1 MWISWQKSNS
11 DTYHPGPR
19 RGAYV
24 GTAWHRLENE
34 RNNARVVGIEATGLG
49 LSQTRR
55 PRRPLSFRREPSSWR
70 CYVIDSPQRISTM
83 TKNEILI
90 GLSES
95 ERTKFGKEDFALQ
108 SFPQKV
114 FSSIW
119 AIESEVNNG
128 GFSQFFLNGSA
139 ETVPFV
145 ADALDTIGALRTAAI
160 CRRAVERAFPD
171 GLPATP
177 DEISSSSA
185 EFSDDL
191 LAELDAIDREFLAYP
206 DNLTDLLF
214 AYVCRHPEEFG
225 PVPNP
230 SGAKLTA
237 RSRTRGGISDFSPKR
252 HISATMSASI
262 RVARN

>member
-128 GFSQFFLNGSA
+128 GFSQFFLNSSS

-160 CRRAVERAFPD
+160 CRRALERAFPD
-171 GLPATP
+171 GLAATP
-177 DEISSSSA
+177 DESHHHQPSSRTIFSPNWTPSTASSSRT
-185 EFSDDL
+185 L
-191 LAELDAIDREFLAYP
+191 I
-206 DNLTDLLF
+206 T
-214 AYVCRHPEEFG
+214 
-225 PVPNP
+225 
-230 SGAKLTA
+230 
-237 RSRTRGGISDFSPKR
+237 SRTCSSPTSAATRKSSGPCRTQAEPSSLRGRGPEAGYRTSVR
-252 HISATMSASI
+252 NATY
-262 RVARN
+262 RPL